1 MGRLGRHIAVIIAAI
16 FAISSITIVG
26 NISAQT
32 IPEPSVPKF
41 SLKFV
46 VEQFDIEPTYRI
58 NPYTGENETLSPEYH
73 GYTRHVIITVEPQQ
87 FNQFT
92 DSKGNLIQLF
102 YNVSL
107 KGSYAT
113 EWSHYPDST
122 YVDLFNASS
131 TGNTIIGVSLEGYP
145 GIPSK
150 AFLDFRLMSVIGHYD
165 YETFQGTT
173 WVDGFTSI
181 KNSVWSNP
189 QTVAVD
195 ETSVLPSSSSPT
207 PSSTKV
213 SPSPTVPEFSIQSL
227 LILFVIIPL
236 IAIVILKGKNK

>member
-1 MGRLGRHIAVIIAAI
+1 MGKISRYIAVVITGILAA
-16 FAISSITIVG
+16 SILTVIG
-26 NISAQT
+26 NVSAQT
-32 IPEPSVPKF
+32 IPEPSVPEF

-46 VEQFDIEPTYRI
+46 VKQFDVAPTFRI

-73 GYTRHVIITVEPQQ
+73 GYAKAVIITVEPQQ

-92 DSKGNLIQLF
+92 DSEGNLIQLF
-102 YNVSL
+102 YNVSS
-107 KGSYAT
+107 KGSYST
-113 EWSHYPDST
+113 EWAHYPDST

-165 YETFQGTT
+165 YETFQGITSI
-173 WVDGFTSI
+173 DGFTTI

-189 QTVAVD
+189 QTVAID
-195 ETSVLPSSSSPT
+195 KHLPLALHHLFQLHLQPF
-207 PSSTKV
+207 PSF
-213 SPSPTVPEFSIQSL
+213 PWHYH
-227 LILFVIIPL
+227 
-236 IAIVILKGKNK
+236 